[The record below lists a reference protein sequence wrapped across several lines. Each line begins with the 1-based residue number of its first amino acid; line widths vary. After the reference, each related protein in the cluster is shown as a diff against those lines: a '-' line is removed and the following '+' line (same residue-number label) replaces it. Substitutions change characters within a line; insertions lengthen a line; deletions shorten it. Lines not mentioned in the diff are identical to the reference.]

1 MNLIKKLNLILLL
14 ITRKFQNKK
23 QLYTKNQKYLY
34 FEILISQFQIWL
46 NNKRNYRD
54 INLTS
59 WHNHII
65 F

>member
-34 FEILISQFQIWL
+34 FEILISQFQI
-46 NNKRNYRD
+46 
-54 INLTS
+54 
-59 WHNHII
+59 
-65 F
+65 